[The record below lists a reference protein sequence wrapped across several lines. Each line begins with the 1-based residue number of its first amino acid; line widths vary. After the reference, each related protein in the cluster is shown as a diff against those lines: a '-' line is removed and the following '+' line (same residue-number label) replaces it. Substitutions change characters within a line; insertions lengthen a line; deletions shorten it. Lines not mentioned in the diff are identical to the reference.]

1 MQHCPLAAGPCSA
14 LLDAPMLE
22 TVSVSASASASPAP
36 AIVVRDLVKSYA
48 GHPAVRGVSF
58 EVARGE
64 IIGLLGPNGAGKSTT
79 LRILTGYLPASS
91 GHVTVCGIDV
101 ASEPAEV
108 KNHLGYMPE
117 NNPLPDDMRVGEYL
131 HFRGRLKGLTRRR
144 LAPRL
149 DEVVHL
155 CDLGRVRD
163 RIIGKLSKGYRQR
176 VGIADAILAE
186 PPLII
191 MDEPTIGLDPH
202 QILAVRDLIF
212 SLRGRMTVLISSH
225 ILPEIEATCDRVVI
239 VNQGRVVALGAPA
252 ELRRQ
257 FFGVGH
263 YELELAGPLE
273 ALPALLATLHPGLA
287 VAPAAGAAPTTP
299 GTAPAPGT
307 PGPAVAAPDG
317 FVTLRLLAPADAP
330 DLREPLINAL
340 AHDPRFRLRSL
351 TRARHTLE
359 EVFLAATQAKAA

>member
-1 MQHCPLAAGPCSA
+1 MPDAAT
-14 LLDAPMLE
+14 APD
-22 TVSVSASASASPAP
+22 SPA
-36 AIVVRDLVKSYA
+36 IQVRDLVKTYA

-79 LRILTGYLPASS
+79 LRILTGFLPASS
-91 GHVTVCGIDV
+91 GQVTVCGVDV
-101 ASEPAEV
+101 ASRPEEV

-131 HFRGRLKGLTRRR
+131 HFRGRLKGLTRRK

-149 DEVVHL
+149 DEVVHV

-202 QILAVRDLIF
+202 QILSVRDLIA

-239 VNQGRVVALGAPA
+239 VNQGRVVAIGAPA
-252 ELRRQ
+252 DLRRQ
-257 FFGVGH
+257 FFGPGH
-263 YELELAGPLE
+263 YELELAGPLDQI
-273 ALPALLATLHPGLA
+273 PALLAALHPGLA
-287 VAPAAGAAPTTP
+287 L
-299 GTAPAPGT
+299 
-307 PGPAVAAPDG
+307 VAADDA
-317 FVTLRLLAPADAP
+317 LAPATDFAALRLVAPPDAP
-330 DLREPLINAL
+330 DLREAL
-340 AHDPRFRLRSL
+340 VNLFARDPRFRLRAL
-351 TRARHTLE
+351 ARVRHTLE
-359 EVFLAATQAKAA
+359 EVFLAATAATQAKIA

>member
-1 MQHCPLAAGPCSA
+1 MPA
-14 LLDAPMLE
+14 
-22 TVSVSASASASPAP
+22 ASPAP
-36 AIVVRDLVKSYA
+36 TPIAEPERPPAILVRDLTKTYA

-58 EVARGE
+58 EVAHGE

-91 GHVTVCGIDV
+91 GSVQVCGIDV
-101 ASEPAEV
+101 ASDPAEV

-117 NNPLPDDMRVGEYL
+117 NNPLPEDMRVREYL

-144 LAPRL
+144 LGPRL
-149 DEVVHL
+149 DEVIHL

-202 QILAVRDLIF
+202 QILAVRDLIS

-239 VNQGRVVALGAPA
+239 VNQGRVVAAGAPA
-252 ELRRQ
+252 ELRHRY
-257 FFGVGH
+257 FGSGH
-263 YELELAGPLE
+263 YELELAGPLDHLPILL
-273 ALPALLATLHPGLA
+273 ADIHPALAL
-287 VAPAAGAAPTTP
+287 VSTTP
-299 GTAPAPGT
+299 T
-307 PGPAVAAPDG
+307 DG
-317 FVTLRLLAPADAP
+317 GFSTIRLGSPPEAP
-330 DLREPLINAL
+330 DLREAL
-340 AHDPRFRLRSL
+340 LHALTRDPRFRLRTL
-351 TRARHTLE
+351 TRARHNLE
-359 EVFLAATQAKAA
+359 EVFLAATQTKN

>member
-1 MQHCPLAAGPCSA
+1 MPEAATATPSPA
-14 LLDAPMLE
+14 TNA
-22 TVSVSASASASPAP
+22 ASAPP
-36 AIVVRDLVKSYA
+36 AIVVRDLVKTYA

-58 EVARGE
+58 EVAQGE

-79 LRILTGYLPASS
+79 LRILTGYLPATS
-91 GHVTVCGIDV
+91 GQVTVCGVDV
-101 ASEPAEV
+101 AARPAEV

-131 HFRGRLKGLTRRR
+131 HFRGRLKGLRRR
-144 LAPRL
+144 KLAPRL

-202 QILAVRDLIF
+202 QILTVRDLIA

-225 ILPEIEATCDRVVI
+225 ILPEIEVTCDRVVI
-239 VNQGRVVALGAPA
+239 VNQGRVVAAGTPSS
-252 ELRRQ
+252 LRRE
-257 FFGVGH
+257 FFGPGH
-263 YELELAGPLE
+263 YELELAGPLDQ
-273 ALPALLATLHPGLA
+273 LPPALAELHPGLA
-287 VAPAAGAAPTTP
+287 LVSASEPDAAGFA
-299 GTAPAPGT
+299 
-307 PGPAVAAPDG
+307 
-317 FVTLRLLAPADAP
+317 TLRLSAPADAP
-330 DLREPLINAL
+330 DLREALVNAL
-340 AHDPRFRLRSL
+340 ARGGRFRLRALARS
-351 TRARHTLE
+351 RHTLE
-359 EVFLAATQAKAA
+359 EVFLAATQVKAA

>member
-1 MQHCPLAAGPCSA
+1 MPEAATEP
-14 LLDAPMLE
+14 
-22 TVSVSASASASPAP
+22 SVPPPPTAAAP
-36 AIVVRDLVKSYA
+36 AIVVRDLVKTYA

-58 EVARGE
+58 EVAHGE

-79 LRILTGYLPASS
+79 LRILTGYLPATS

-101 ASEPAEV
+101 AAQPAEV
-108 KNHLGYMPE
+108 KNHLGFMPE
-117 NNPLPDDMRVGEYL
+117 NNPLPEDMRVREYL

-144 LAPRL
+144 LGPRL
-149 DEVVHL
+149 DEVTHL

-202 QILAVRDLIF
+202 QILTVRDLIA

-225 ILPEIEATCDRVVI
+225 ILPEIEMTCDRVVI
-239 VNQGRVVALGAPA
+239 VNQGRVVAAGAPA
-252 ELRRQ
+252 DLRRE
-257 FFGVGH
+257 FFGPGH
-263 YELELAGPLE
+263 YEIELAGPFDE
-273 ALPALLATLHPGLA
+273 LPALLAAVHPRLA
-287 VAPAAGAAPTTP
+287 SLSAATP
-299 GTAPAPGT
+299 GA
-307 PGPAVAAPDG
+307 DG
-317 FVTLRLLAPADAP
+317 FATLRLGAPHDAP
-330 DLREPLINAL
+330 DLREALVNAL
-340 AHDPRFRLRSL
+340 ARAPRFRLRSL
-351 TRARHTLE
+351 TRTRHTLE